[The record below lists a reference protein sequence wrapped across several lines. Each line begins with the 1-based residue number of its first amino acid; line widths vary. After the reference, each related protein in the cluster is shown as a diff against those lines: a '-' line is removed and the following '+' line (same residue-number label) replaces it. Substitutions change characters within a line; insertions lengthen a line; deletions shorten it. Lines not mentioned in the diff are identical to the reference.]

1 MLAVLLACHGVV
13 SVTARP
19 DAHQDANPFPGPA
32 SVPLTMPPRLPERA
46 EDIADYAISVK
57 LDPET
62 RQLSGKQQLTWRNTS
77 TDTISDL
84 WFHLY
89 LNAFR
94 NSNSTFFRESNGMLR
109 DDEMPEDGWGWIE
122 IDSMTLAAAGA
133 ASGGAG
139 NVDLK
144 PSLRFEAPDDGNKDD
159 RTVARVMLPRP
170 LAPGES
176 VTLDIQ
182 FKAQLPKVFART
194 GYVRDYFLV
203 GQWFPK
209 IAVYE
214 PAGMRG
220 RTAGG
225 WNCHQ
230 FHGHSEFYA
239 DFGRYRVDITL
250 PSNFVVGATGVRAQK
265 RDNGNGTSTHVY
277 EQEHVHDFAW
287 TASPHFVEQRRTF
300 VASEQVTAKEY
311 ADTGRLLDRDRE
323 EMRLQDVEVILLMQ
337 PEHLPQVER
346 HFNAAMLSI
355 KWFGLM
361 YGRYP
366 HHTLTIVDPASGAEG
381 SGGMEYPTFITA
393 GTSPRLNGWPFDGV
407 RLTDE
412 VIVHEFGHQYFQG
425 MIASNEFEEA
435 WLDEGINSYATGR
448 VMERAF
454 GRDATMISL
463 LGWQVSE
470 RDYLRTAIEPNI
482 KFTAINQPSWMYPD
496 DWSYSIN
503 SYVRPELTLRTIEHI
518 AGTQT
523 MARVMRT
530 YAERWRFKH
539 PSTQDFYAVANEVS
553 GRDLRAMMTQ
563 IVDRGELVD
572 YEVGRVTSELAVPA
586 TGFVDGAKGRE
597 FVSQADADEA
607 LDKQE
612 HPDYDTRVVV
622 RRRGEAI
629 LPVVVAFKFEGKP
642 VERRTWDG
650 VSRWHAFTFRRP
662 ERLEWVD
669 VDPDRHVELDADWLN
684 NTRRLD
690 PDRRA
695 AVRLTSRWTF
705 LLQQALASLGM

>member
-1 MLAVLLACHGVV
+1 MRPRRWPWRWIVAVLLASHGAVSVNARPDQQAVQQPEVVRDV
-13 SVTARP
+13 SVT
-19 DAHQDANPFPGPA
+19 
-32 SVPLTMPPRLPERA
+32 PRLPERA
-46 EDIADYAISVK
+46 EDVADYTISVK
-57 LDPET
+57 LNPDSKQLT
-62 RQLSGKQQLTWRNTS
+62 GRQRLTWRNTS
-77 TDTISDL
+77 TDTINDL

-94 NSNSTFFRESNGMLR
+94 NSNSTFFRESDGMLR

-122 IDSMTLAAAGA
+122 VDSMTLAE
-133 ASGGAG
+133 GGA
-139 NVDLK
+139 DLE
-144 PSLRFEAPDDGNKDD
+144 PSLKFEAPDDGNKED

-170 LAPGES
+170 IAPGES
-176 VTLDIQ
+176 VTLDIA
-182 FKAQLPKVFART
+182 FTAQLPKVFART
-194 GYVRDYFLV
+194 GYFQDYFLV

-220 RTAGG
+220 RAAGG

-239 DFGRYRVDITL
+239 DFGKYRVDITL
-250 PSNFVVGATGVRAQK
+250 PSNFVVGATGVRAEK
-265 RDNGNGTSTHVY
+265 RDNGNGTSTYVY
-277 EQEHVHDFAW
+277 AQENVHDFAW
-287 TASPHFVEQRRTF
+287 TASPHFIEQRRTF
-300 VASEQVTAKEY
+300 VASRDVTQKEY
-311 ADTGRLLDRDRE
+311 ADAARLLDRDIE
-323 EMRLQDVEVILLMQ
+323 EVRLRDVEVILLMQ
-337 PEHLPQVER
+337 PEHMPQAER
-346 HFNAAMLSI
+346 YLNAAMLSI

-366 HHTLTIVDPASGAEG
+366 HRTITIVDPANGAEG

-393 GTSPRLNGWPFDGV
+393 GTSPRMNGWPFTGV
-407 RLTDE
+407 RLPEE
-412 VIVHEFGHQYFQG
+412 VVVHEFGHQYFQG

-448 VMERAF
+448 VMERGF
-454 GRDATMISL
+454 GREATMISL

-470 RDYLRTAIEPNI
+470 RDYARAVIEPNV
-482 KFTAINQPSWMYPD
+482 KFNVINQPAWMYPD
-496 DWSYSIN
+496 DYTYGVN
-503 SYVRPELTLRTIEHI
+503 SYVRPELTLRTIEHL

-539 PSTQDFYAVANEVS
+539 PSTRDFYDVANEVS
-553 GRDLRAMMTQ
+553 GKDLRAMMTQ
-563 IVDRGELVD
+563 IIDRGELVD
-572 YEVGRVTSELAVPA
+572 YEVGEATSVLAGA
-586 TGFVDGAKGRE
+586 AAGYIDGAKGRE
-597 FVSQADADEA
+597 LVSQADADEKLA
-607 LDKQE
+607 ERE
-612 HPDYDTRVVV
+612 HPDYDTRVIV

-629 LPVVVAFKFEGKP
+629 LPVVVAFKFEGKE
-642 VERRTWDG
+642 VERKPWDG

-669 VDPDRHVELDADWLN
+669 IDPDRHIELDADWLN
-684 NTRRLD
+684 NSRRLE

>member
-1 MLAVLLACHGVV
+1 MAVLLACHGIV
-13 SVTARP
+13 SVNA
-19 DAHQDANPFPGPA
+19 
-32 SVPLTMPPRLPERA
+32 LPERA
-46 EDIADYAISVK
+46 GDVADYTISVT
-57 LDPET
+57 LNPET
-62 RQLSGKQQLTWRNTS
+62 KQLSGKQQLTWRNTS
-77 TDTISDL
+77 PDAIGDL

-109 DDEMPEDGWGWIE
+109 DDEMPVDGWGWIE
-122 IDSMTLAAAGA
+122 VDSLKLPDGTE
-133 ASGGAG
+133 
-139 NVDLK
+139 LK
-144 PSLRFEAPDDGNKDD
+144 PSMRFEAPDDGNKED
-159 RTVARVMLPRP
+159 RTVARVELPRP

-176 VTLDIQ
+176 VTLDIT
-182 FKAQLPKVFART
+182 FTAQLPKVFART

-220 RTAGG
+220 RATGG

-250 PSNFVVGATGVRAQK
+250 PSNFVVGATGVRAGK
-265 RDNGNGTSTHVY
+265 RDNGNGTSTYVY
-277 EQEHVHDFAW
+277 AQENVHDFAW
-287 TASPHFVEQRRTF
+287 TASPHFVELRRTF
-300 VASEQVTAKEY
+300 VASREVTAKEY
-311 ADTGRLLDRDRE
+311 ADAGRLLDRDAE
-323 EMRLQDVEVILLMQ
+323 EMRLQDVDVILLMQ
-337 PEHLPQVER
+337 PEHMPQAER
-346 HFNAAMLSI
+346 HFNAAMQSI

-366 HHTLTIVDPASGAEG
+366 HRTLTIVDPASGADG

-393 GTSPRLNGWPFDGV
+393 GTSPRLNGWPFSEV
-407 RLTDE
+407 RLPEE
-412 VIVHEFGHQYFQG
+412 VVVHEFGHQYFQG
-425 MIASNEFEEA
+425 MLASNEFEEA

-448 VMERAF
+448 VMERMF
-454 GRDATMISL
+454 GREKTMISF

-470 RDYLRTAIEPNI
+470 RDYLRTAIAPDV
-482 KFTAINQPSWMYPD
+482 KFTAINQPAWAYPD
-496 DWSYSIN
+496 AWSYDIN
-503 SYVRPELTLRTIEHI
+503 SYVRPELLLRTIENI
-518 AGTQT
+518 AGAET

-539 PSTQDFYAVANEVS
+539 PSTPDFYAVANEVS

-572 YEVGRVTSELAVPA
+572 YEVGEVTSDLAVA
-586 TGFVDGAKGRE
+586 TAGYVDGAKGRE

-607 LDKQE
+607 VEKQE
-612 HPDYDTRVVV
+612 HPDYATRVVV

-629 LPVVVAFKFEGKP
+629 LPVVVAFKFEGEP
-642 VERRTWDG
+642 VERRSWDG
-650 VSRWHAFTFRRP
+650 VSRWHAFTFTRP

-684 NTRRLD
+684 NTRRLE

-695 AVRLTSRWTF
+695 AVRLASRWTF

>member
-1 MLAVLLACHGVV
+1 MRPWHWPSCWPSQWIVAVLLACHGVV
-13 SVTARP
+13 SVNARP
-19 DAHQDANPFPGPA
+19 A
-32 SVPLTMPPRLPERA
+32 ERA
-46 EDIADYAISVK
+46 DDIASYSISVK

-77 TDTISDL
+77 PDAITDL

-94 NSNSTFFRESNGMLR
+94 NSNSTFFRESNGTLR

-122 IDSMTLAAAGA
+122 IDSMTLKDGA
-133 ASGGAG
+133 
-139 NVDLK
+139 DLK

-170 LAPGES
+170 LMPGES

-182 FKAQLPKVFART
+182 FKAQLPKIFART

-220 RTAGG
+220 RTTGG

-230 FHGHSEFYA
+230 FHGNSEFYA
-239 DFGRYRVDITL
+239 DFGSYHVDINV
-250 PSNFVVGATGVRAQK
+250 PSNFVVGATGTRG
-265 RDNGNGTSTHVY
+265 RHHTLPNGTTTY
-277 EQEHVHDFAW
+277 DFEQHNVHDFAW
-287 TASPHFVEQRRTF
+287 TASPRFVELRRKF
-300 VASEQVTAKEY
+300 VASREVTAAEY
-311 ADTGRLLDRDRE
+311 RVMGRLLDRPYQ
-323 EMRLQDVEVILLMQ
+323 EMELRNVDVILLMQ
-337 PEHLPQVER
+337 PEHMPQVER
-346 HFNAAMLSI
+346 HFKAAMHAI
-355 KWFGLM
+355 KWFGLS
-361 YGRYP
+361 YGSYP
-366 HHTLTIVDPASGAEG
+366 FDTLTIVDPAAGAEG

-393 GTSPRLNGWPFDGV
+393 GTSPRMNGWPFADV
-407 RLTDE
+407 HLPEE

-425 MIASNEFEEA
+425 IIASNEFEEA

-454 GRDATMISL
+454 GRDATMISF
-463 LGWQVSE
+463 LGWQVGE
-470 RDYLRTAIEPNI
+470 RDYLRSAIAPDV

-496 DWSYSIN
+496 EWSYDIN
-503 SYVRPELTLRTIEHI
+503 SYVRPELTLRTIEHL

-553 GRDLRAMMTQ
+553 GRDLRGMMTQ
-563 IVDRGELVD
+563 IIDRGELVD
-572 YEVGRVTSELAVPA
+572 YEVGAVTSELAVA
-586 TGFVDGAKGRE
+586 AAGFVDGAKGRE
-597 FVSQADADEA
+597 FVSQADADE
-607 LDKQE
+607 KQADEE
-612 HPDYDTRVVV
+612 HPNYDTRVVV

-642 VERRTWDG
+642 AERQTWDG

-669 VDPDRHVELDADWLN
+669 VDPDRHIELDADWLN